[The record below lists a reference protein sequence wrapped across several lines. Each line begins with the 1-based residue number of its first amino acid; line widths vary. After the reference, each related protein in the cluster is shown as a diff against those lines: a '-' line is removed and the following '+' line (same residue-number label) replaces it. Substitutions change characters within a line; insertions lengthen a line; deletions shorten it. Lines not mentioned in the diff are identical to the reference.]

1 MDTYNSYKKKQIT
14 LVGLDHAGPKPS
26 SACRVAAGREKPSSR
41 RGFEEEGEQWS
52 DICLVLG
59 TEDLS
64 DLPLYSFDRADPL
77 SRFYSFVFFE
87 HKILICQ
94 HT

>member
-1 MDTYNSYKKKQIT
+1 

-64 DLPLYSFDRADPL
+64 DLPLYSLTMLTRYPNF
-77 SRFYSFVFFE
+77 
-87 HKILICQ
+87 ILLCFSNIKS
-94 HT
+94 